1 MRASERLASL
11 WILSIWPSLNLPD
24 PMPSGKEARLMA
36 EREKPRLN
44 VVGHILAEGN
54 DALYNVND
62 LTPSVCELELDF
74 ELFEP

>member
-1 MRASERLASL
+1 
-11 WILSIWPSLNLPD
+11 
-24 PMPSGKEARLMA
+24 MA